1 MKMLLEVENLSVN
14 FRVFDGLARVLDGI
28 SFYVDSEESV
38 ALIGETGC
46 GKSVTM
52 KSILR
57 ILPMPPSE
65 IVSGKILFKGRN
77 LLELTENEIGKLRG
91 KEISVIPQASLN
103 SLNPLFTVGDQLTD
117 LIITQGDYSTG
128 IVSYYLKRRKRKL
141 ADVEEM
147 ALKILKEV
155 ALPEPERILR
165 AYPFELSGGEK
176 QRVVIA
182 LALLGNP
189 SLLIADEPGTALDVT
204 TSNVILDLLMRKIK
218 ESNVSVIYITHNLAV
233 AKYLARRIYVMYAGT
248 IVESGD
254 TKTIFENPE
263 HPYTQ
268 GLIRS
273 VPRLVGRSIK
283 GIEGT
288 IPNYYDP
295 PKGCRFYPRCEYSTE
310 KCSKIRPILLG
321 IGGNH
326 SVACHK
332 FS

>member
-1 MKMLLEVENLSVN
+1 MLLEVENLSVN